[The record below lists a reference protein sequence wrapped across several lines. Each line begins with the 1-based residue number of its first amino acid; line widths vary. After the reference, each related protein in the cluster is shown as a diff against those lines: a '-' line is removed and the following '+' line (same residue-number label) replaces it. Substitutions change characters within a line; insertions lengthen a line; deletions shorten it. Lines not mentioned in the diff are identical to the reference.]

1 MLLRPEAVALISAGI
16 SKAVEKN
23 KNAISLRD
31 TIVLAGHMYL
41 ESLKKALESSKDDG
55 MDTDTTETFSIAR
68 DALQEL
74 VGVFGITVDLE
85 TMKNEGAAN
94 DNNKV
99 QSNTDGQTDQNV
111 Q

>member
-41 ESLKKALESSKDDG
+41 ESLKMALESSKGDDVN
-55 MDTDTTETFSIAR
+55 TDATETFSIAR

-94 DNNKV
+94 DNNEV
-99 QSNTDGQTDQNV
+99 QSDTNGQADQNV

>member
-41 ESLKKALESSKDDG
+41 ESLKMALESSKGDG
-55 MDTDTTETFSIAR
+55 ADTDATETFSIAR

-85 TMKNEGAAN
+85 TMKNEGAVN
-94 DNNKV
+94 DNNEV
-99 QSNTDGQTDQNV
+99 QSDTNRQADQNV

>member
-41 ESLKKALESSKDDG
+41 ESLKTALESSKSDG
-55 MDTDTTETFSIAR
+55 VDTDATEAFSIAR

-94 DNNKV
+94 DNNEV
-99 QSNTDGQTDQNV
+99 QSDTNGQADQNV

>member
-41 ESLKKALESSKDDG
+41 ESLKTALESTKGDG
-55 MDTDTTETFSIAR
+55 TGTDATETFSIAR

-85 TMKNEGAAN
+85 TMKNEGAVN
-94 DNNKV
+94 DNDKV
-99 QSNTDGQTDQNV
+99 QGNTDGQADQNV

>member
-41 ESLKKALESSKDDG
+41 ESLKMALESSKGDG
-55 MDTDTTETFSIAR
+55 GDTDVIETFSIAR

-94 DNNKV
+94 DNNEV
-99 QSNTDGQTDQNV
+99 QSDTNGQADQNV